1 MRQNI
6 EARIKRQE
14 AKKKEREEP
23 TPEDY
28 GRGTKAFC
36 ETGTFPEGTHQKV
49 IDYTLKAWACAEAIR
64 ESMGIN
70 RKVDVVRIPFPKAP
84 LTSQES

>member
-6 EARIKRQE
+6 ESRIKRQE
-14 AKKKEREEP
+14 AKKKAALEP

-28 GRGTKAFC
+28 SAASTAFC

-49 IDYTLKAWACAEAIR
+49 IDYTLRAWACAEAIR
-64 ESMGIN
+64 EGMGFN
-70 RKVDVVRIPFPKAP
+70 RGREVVRIPFPKGP

>member
-14 AKKKEREEP
+14 AKKRKREEP

-28 GRGTKAFC
+28 RAGLKAYS
-36 ETGTFPEGTHQKV
+36 ETGVFPEGTHPKV
-49 IDYTLKAWACAEAIR
+49 KEIALKTWACAEAIR
-64 ESMGIN
+64 ESLGIN
-70 RKVDVVRIPFPKAP
+70 RKVDVVRIPFPKEETDGA
-84 LTSQES
+84 